1 MKHTIPAHLLQRRAI
16 RVVVIGCGGNGS
28 VMAMGLPYIHQA
40 LLLAGHPGGLDVTL
54 IDGDIVSPSNCV
66 RQPFSQSE
74 IGLSKSVV
82 LASRVNLF
90 WGLQWKAIQEHVA
103 KSHKVE
109 EADIVIS
116 CVDTRSARA
125 LIEKL
130 VTGNARVTYW
140 LDLGNGA
147 EGGQFVLGQPWNR
160 RNPRR
165 ADRLRTAVELFPE
178 IAESAFDDEDEL
190 PSCSAL
196 EAIERQEPFVNQ
208 TLASHALGLLAR
220 LLTKGV
226 IEVHG
231 AFVSVAGQR
240 AQALPID
247 RCLWRKTRRRAVGKA
262 AASPRGTHLGM
273 LGSGVPDNIDTTF
286 SKEAR

>member
-40 LLLAGHPGGLDVTL
+40 LLLAGHFGGLGVTL

-82 LASRVNLF
+82 LASRINLF
-90 WGLQWKAIQEHVA
+90 WGLQWKAVQEHVS

-109 EADIVIS
+109 EADLVIS
-116 CVDTRSARA
+116 CVDTRAARA
-125 LIEKL
+125 DISGL
-130 VTGNARVTYW
+130 VGGGATVSYW

-147 EGGQFVLGQPWNR
+147 DGGQFVLGQPWNR

-165 ADRLRTAVELFPE
+165 ADRLRTVSELFPE
-178 IAESAFDDEDEL
+178 IADSMQQEDDA

-196 EAIERQEPFVNQ
+196 EALERQEPFVNQ
-208 TLASHALGLLAR
+208 TLASHALALLAR
-220 LLTKGV
+220 FFRHGELDL
-226 IEVHG
+226 HG
-231 AFVSVAGQR
+231 AFVSVAQQR
-240 AQALPID
+240 VQPLSID
-247 RCLWRKTRRRAVGKA
+247 PSLWRNVRKRRTSAYVSLK
-262 AASPRGTHLGM
+262 PY
-273 LGSGVPDNIDTTF
+273 SGVP
-286 SKEAR
+286 SSLP

>member
-1 MKHTIPAHLLQRRAI
+1 MKHTLPAHLLQRRAI

-54 IDGDIVSPSNCV
+54 IDGDIVSPTNCV

-82 LASRVNLF
+82 LASRINLF
-90 WGLQWKAIQEHVA
+90 WGLGWKAIQEQVS
-103 KSHKVE
+103 KSQKVE

-116 CVDTRSARA
+116 CVDTRSARTD
-125 LIEKL
+125 IDKL
-130 VTGNARVTYW
+130 VGGDASVTYW

-147 EGGQFVLGQPWNR
+147 DGGQFVLGQPWNR

-165 ADRLRTAVELFPE
+165 ADRLRTASELFPE
-178 IAESAFDDEDEL
+178 LTDMTLEEDTA

-196 EAIERQEPFVNQ
+196 EALERQEPFVNQ
-208 TLASHALGLLAR
+208 TLASHALALLSR
-220 LLTKGV
+220 LFRH
-226 IEVHG
+226 IELDVHG
-231 AFVSVAGQR
+231 AFVSVAHQR
-240 AQALPID
+240 VQPLDIDQAT
-247 RCLWRKTRRRAVGKA
+247 WRKTRERRIIREKRRNNGADSREV
-262 AASPRGTHLGM
+262 S
-273 LGSGVPDNIDTTF
+273 
-286 SKEAR
+286 

>member
-28 VMAMGLPYIHQA
+28 VIATGLPYIHQA

-54 IDGDIVSPSNCV
+54 IDGDIVSPSNCA

-82 LASRVNLF
+82 LASRINLF
-90 WGLQWKAIQEHVA
+90 WGLQWKAIHEHVS

-109 EADIVIS
+109 EVDIVIS

-125 LIEKL
+125 DISSL
-130 VTGNARVTYW
+130 VGGNATVTYW

-147 EGGQFVLGQPWNR
+147 DGGQFVLGQPWNR

-165 ADRLRTAVELFPE
+165 SDRLRTASELFPE
-178 IAESAFDDEDEL
+178 ISDTTRGEDDA

-196 EAIERQEPFVNQ
+196 EALERQEPFVNQ
-208 TLASHALGLLAR
+208 TLASHSLALLAQLFR
-220 LLTKGV
+220 KGELV
-226 IEVHG
+226 VHG
-231 AFVSVAGQR
+231 AFVNAGHQWVSPVA
-240 AQALPID
+240 ID
-247 RCLWRKTRRRAVGKA
+247 PLIWRNTRRRERQVNQLTCGRNEP
-262 AASPRGTHLGM
+262 SDRRRG
-273 LGSGVPDNIDTTF
+273 
-286 SKEAR
+286 E